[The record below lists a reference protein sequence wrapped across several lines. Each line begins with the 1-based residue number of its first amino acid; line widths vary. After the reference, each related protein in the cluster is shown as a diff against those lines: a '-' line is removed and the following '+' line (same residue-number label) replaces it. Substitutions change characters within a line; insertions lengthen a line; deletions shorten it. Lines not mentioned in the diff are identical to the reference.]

1 MKKTFYLFACL
12 VLMHIPLSVFAQQ
25 PTQSDFDAIHAE
37 VGHMIERFERN
48 VEFIGSKNSGESA
61 KNLYIRTTLRLFI
74 GDGKEYTDSYGNTWP
89 APHMQVSSTRT
100 STPIN
105 RTIPDYLNRLR
116 NLTYTKVQITSAEH
130 YTLSNIYKVGDH
142 YEAVATIYQKFCG
155 YFSDGQRRY
164 CDVTQKSIRVY
175 IERLADDYDGVRW
188 KIRFGDI
195 DVIDTQKL

>member
-1 MKKTFYLFACL
+1 MKKFFYLFACL
-12 VLMHIPLSVFAQQ
+12 LIMNIFPSAFAQQ
-25 PTQSDFDAIHAE
+25 PTQSDFEAIHAE

-48 VEFIGSKNSGESA
+48 VAYIGSKNSGETG
-61 KNLYIRTTLRLFI
+61 KDTYIKSTLRLFI

-100 STPIN
+100 TTPIN

-116 NLTYTKVQITSAEH
+116 GLTYAKVQITSADH
-130 YTLSNIYKVGDH
+130 YTLTNIYKVGDH

-155 YFSDGQRRY
+155 YYSDGLRRY

-175 IERLADDYDGVRW
+175 IERITEYEGTRW

-195 DVIDTQKL
+195 DVIDTQKQ